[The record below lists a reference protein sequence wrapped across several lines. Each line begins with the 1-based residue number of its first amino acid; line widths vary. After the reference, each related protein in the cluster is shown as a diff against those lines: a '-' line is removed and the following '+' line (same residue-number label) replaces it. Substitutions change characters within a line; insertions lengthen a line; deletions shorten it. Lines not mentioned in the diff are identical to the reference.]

1 MINKLRK
8 SYIELKQILDIPKQI
23 SNIPEIVSENT
34 FYPDKKRKSKY
45 RMSIDNLL
53 WIIKNREI
61 NQFYNSYGL
70 DIKNWR
76 NPDDFLPNNGIIND
90 RNNGNIYLT
99 KERFS
104 YNYLAVLRDKY
115 LFASYLAQV
124 IGEDKV
130 VPTLALYSNNEI
142 YLPIDKTYIS
152 LEDFFKEDKKVFCKV
167 NNGECAKGIFII
179 ESNNHNYY
187 LNDEKTSLSE
197 IKLQLN
203 DSRFIFQDLIQQH
216 EALSLINS
224 SSVNTIRIITVK
236 GISGD
241 VNIFFA
247 YLRLG
252 ANEKSFVD
260 NIAVGGI
267 AVGIDN
273 NGVLGEYGFLKS
285 SFGTKVDR
293 HPISD
298 VEFEGYQLPYWNEVK
313 DLVKNAHKQLYYFQS
328 IGWDVAIT
336 PNGPILIEGNDN
348 WEIRDPQ
355 NIDGGLK
362 EKWHRLKMS

>member
-8 SYIELKQILDIPKQI
+8 YYIEFRQILDVPIQI
-23 SNIPEIVSENT
+23 SKIPEILKEDS
-34 FYPDKKRKSKY
+34 FYPNKKRKSKY
-45 RMSIDNLL
+45 RMTIDHLL
-53 WIIKNREI
+53 WVIKNKEL
-61 NQFYNSYGL
+61 NEFYNSYGL

-76 NPDDFLPNNGIIND
+76 NPDDFLANNYAIKD
-90 RNNGNIYLT
+90 RNAGNVYL
-99 KERFS
+99 KESFN
-104 YNYLAVLRDKY
+104 YNYLAILRDKY
-115 LFASYLAQV
+115 LFASCLAQV

-152 LEDFFKEDKKVFCKV
+152 LEDFLKEDKKIFCKV
-167 NNGECAKGIFII
+167 NNGECAKDVFII
-179 ESNNHNYY
+179 ESNDHNYY
-187 LNDEKTSLSE
+187 LNNKKTTLSE

-203 DSRFIFQDLIQQH
+203 GSRFILQNLIQQH
-216 EALSLINS
+216 EALNSINS

-236 GISGD
+236 GMSGD
-241 VNIFFA
+241 INIFFS

-252 ANEKSFVD
+252 ANENSIVD

-267 AVGIDN
+267 AVGVDN
-273 NGVLGEYGFLKS
+273 NGILGKYGFFKS

-293 HPISD
+293 HPISN
-298 VEFEGYQLPYWNEVK
+298 VEFEGYQIPYWNEVK

-348 WEIRDPQ
+348 WEMRDLQ

-362 EKWHRLKMS
+362 EKWHQFKRN

>member
-34 FYPDKKRKSKY
+34 YYPDKKRKSKY

-53 WIIKNREI
+53 WVIKNREL
-61 NQFYNSYGL
+61 NQEYNSYGL
-70 DIKNWR
+70 DIKSWR
-76 NPDDFLPNNGIIND
+76 NPNDFLPNNYFISN
-90 RNNGNIYLT
+90 RNNGNIYL
-99 KERFS
+99 KESFS

-115 LFASYLAQV
+115 LFASYLTQV
-124 IGEDKV
+124 IGENKV

-142 YLPIDKTYIS
+142 YLPKEKTYTS
-152 LEDFFKEDKKVFCKV
+152 LEDFLKEDRKIFCKV
-167 NNGECAKGIFII
+167 TNGECGKEIFII

-187 LNDEKTSLSE
+187 LNDKKTTLSD

-203 DSRFIFQDLIQQH
+203 GSRFIFQNPIQQH
-216 EALSLINS
+216 EALSRINS

-241 VNIFFA
+241 INVFFA

-273 NGVLGEYGFLKS
+273 NGILGKYGFLKS

-293 HPISD
+293 HPISN
-298 VEFEGYQLPYWNEVK
+298 VEFEGYQIPYWNEVK
-313 DLVKNAHKQLYYFQS
+313 DLVKSAHKQLHYFQS

-348 WEIRDPQ
+348 WEIRNPQ
-355 NIDGGLK
+355 SIDGGVK